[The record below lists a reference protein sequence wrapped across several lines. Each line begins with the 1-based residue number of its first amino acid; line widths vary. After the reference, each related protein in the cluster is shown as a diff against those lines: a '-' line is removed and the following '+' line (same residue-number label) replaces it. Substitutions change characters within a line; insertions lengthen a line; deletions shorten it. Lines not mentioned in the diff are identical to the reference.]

1 MLVAAIEAAAKAL
14 IADEPRLT
22 ALDQAVGDGDLG
34 LNLARGS
41 QAILAELDDYRH
53 LDRPAALRRLSATVR
68 KSVGGTSGALYAV
81 GLMSAAAAVERWK
94 GGEVAW
100 GEALKAAAD
109 AVARLGDARVG
120 DRTMLDALVPA
131 VEALEA
137 AGDNARSALAAAI
150 QAAAAGATA
159 TAAIT
164 SRRGRSSY
172 LGDRAVGH
180 PDPGAEAVVVW
191 LSAIAGAIAS
201 KSA

>member
-81 GLMSAAAAVERWK
+81 GLMSAAAAVERDT
-94 GGEVAW
+94 GSPAAW
-100 GEALKAAAD
+100 GDALKAAAD

-137 AGDNARSALAAAI
+137 EGDHMRGALAAAI

-191 LSAIAGAIAS
+191 LSAIARAIAP
-201 KSA
+201 KRA